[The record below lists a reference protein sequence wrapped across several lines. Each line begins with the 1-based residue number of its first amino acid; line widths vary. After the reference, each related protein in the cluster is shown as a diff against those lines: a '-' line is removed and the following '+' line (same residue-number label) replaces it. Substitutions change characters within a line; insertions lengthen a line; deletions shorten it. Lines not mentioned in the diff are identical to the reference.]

1 MTHRRLQHHHDEQ
14 RRHRDRHGEYVRP
27 GLAVDDA
34 GHGQRPE
41 HVHPDPRRRYAH
53 RQYGHRRHRC
63 DDQPLHPGQRRYG
76 DRLRTRRPER
86 PAAEH
91 HSQQQH
97 DGTADGEFRN
107 RQPQPGPPL
116 VRGEQQHRQADQD
129 GRRHRRRD
137 QDGEPGGEHR
147 DGDTPRAQ
155 MSSVEHQYGD
165 TERGRRHRAPGDASG
180 QQGRRDRRHPHHQYG
195 RRPGEPAE
203 PDLPRDQPRRQQDQ
217 ARDHHGGFP
226 YGAQPGRVP
235 FQPVRQPH
243 PHRQRYVH
251 QPVRHRHLV
260 RLGHDPEQTDHPRD
274 PPRLT
279 GVAAR
284 GVRGGGKAAYGVPGD
299 EQFGAEREPSHGG
312 GVADWGV

>member
-76 DRLRTRRPER
+76 DRLRPRPPER

-107 RQPQPGPPL
+107 RQLQPGPPL

-129 GRRHRRRD
+129 GRRH
-137 QDGEPGGEHR
+137 
-147 DGDTPRAQ
+147 
-155 MSSVEHQYGD
+155 
-165 TERGRRHRAPGDASG
+165 
-180 QQGRRDRRHPHHQYG
+180 RRHPHHQYG

-226 YGAQPGRVP
+226 YGGQPGRVP

-284 GVRGGGKAAYGVPGD
+284 GVRGGGEAAYGVPGD

-312 GVADWGV
+312 GVADRGV